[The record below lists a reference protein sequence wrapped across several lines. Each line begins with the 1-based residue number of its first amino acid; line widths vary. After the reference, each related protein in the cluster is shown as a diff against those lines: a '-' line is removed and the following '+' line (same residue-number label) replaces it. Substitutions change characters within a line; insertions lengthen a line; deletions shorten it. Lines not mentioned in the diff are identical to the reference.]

1 MPAAAAWLQALENL
15 EAPVIREP
23 PSLDNEDVGFRF
35 YGVSWL
41 TYPRSR
47 VSMGSRFDVWYMME
61 ATWILVDFFVNTVGK
76 YMVYQM
82 DPMGMLKTYY
92 NYL

>member
-1 MPAAAAWLQALENL
+1 M
-15 EAPVIREP
+15 IREP

>member
-1 MPAAAAWLQALENL
+1 MGITNQVAAAAWLQALENL

-61 ATWILVDFFVNTVGK
+61 ATWKIVGFF
-76 YMVYQM
+76 
-82 DPMGMLKTYY
+82 L
-92 NYL
+92 